1 MKSDEPL
8 LVARL
13 KRGDKKAFE
22 KLFHRYV
29 ERIYYFSLKYLGD
42 QHEAEET
49 TQEVFVKLWANKGQL
64 KENLSFKS
72 YMFMVCRNAIID
84 VYRKRKKHLEACK
97 EMASRIEA
105 LSLTPDDVYEYN
117 NLVRVLDEFVAAL
130 PERRRQ
136 IYQLSRERGHSHKD
150 IALKLGIS
158 VKTVEAQIRLAV
170 KQLRRI
176 LEKNQSGA
184 GIGVGGMLFIQFFI

>member
-29 ERIYYFSLKYLGD
+29 ERIYFFSLNYLGD
-42 QHEAEET
+42 QHEAEEI
-49 TQEVFVKLWANKGQL
+49 TQEVFVKLWANKNQL
-64 KENLSFKS
+64 KEDLSFKS

-97 EMASRIEA
+97 EMAARIET

-117 NLVRVLDEFVAAL
+117 NLVRVLSEFVAAL

-136 IYQLSRERGHSHKD
+136 IYQLSREHGYSHKD

-158 VKTVEAQIRLAV
+158 VKTVESQIRLAV

-176 LEKNQSGA
+176 LEKNQPGVGIGA
-184 GIGVGGMLFIQFFI
+184 GAMLFFHFFI

>member
-49 TQEVFVKLWANKGQL
+49 TQEVFVKLWANKDQL
-64 KENLSFKS
+64 KEDLSFKS
-72 YMFMVCRNAIID
+72 YMFMVCRNAVID

-97 EMASRIEA
+97 EMASRIET

-117 NLVRVLDEFVAAL
+117 NLVRVLGEFVAAL

-136 IYQLSRERGHSHKD
+136 IYQLSREHGFSHKD
-150 IALKLGIS
+150 IALELGIS

-184 GIGVGGMLFIQFFI
+184 GIGIGGMLFIQFFI

>member
-49 TQEVFVKLWANKGQL
+49 TQEVFVKLWANKG
-64 KENLSFKS
+64 S
-72 YMFMVCRNAIID
+72 I
-84 VYRKRKKHLEACK
+84 KRK
-97 EMASRIEA
+97 
-105 LSLTPDDVYEYN
+105 P
-117 NLVRVLDEFVAAL
+117 
-130 PERRRQ
+130 
-136 IYQLSRERGHSHKD
+136 
-150 IALKLGIS
+150 
-158 VKTVEAQIRLAV
+158 
-170 KQLRRI
+170 
-176 LEKNQSGA
+176 
-184 GIGVGGMLFIQFFI
+184 FF